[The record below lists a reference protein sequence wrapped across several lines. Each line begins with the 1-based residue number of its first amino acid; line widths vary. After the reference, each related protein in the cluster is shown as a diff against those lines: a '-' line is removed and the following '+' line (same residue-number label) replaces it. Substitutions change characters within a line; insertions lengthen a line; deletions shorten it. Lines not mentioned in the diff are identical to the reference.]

1 MVKNSLFFI
10 LLRYYTDT
18 IVMTEDIDLDVVKFS
33 IFSGCIDGLHTGG
46 EDPALFQH
54 KCLIA
59 KAGSHIDIVDGN
71 NNQDTFLGQLPQ

>member
-1 MVKNSLFFI
+1 M
-10 LLRYYTDT
+10 RYYTDT
-18 IVMTEDIDLDVVKFS
+18 IVMTEDIDLDVVKVFY
-33 IFSGCIDGLHTGG
+33 IFRSIDGLHTGG

-71 NNQDTFLGQLPQ
+71 FITFI

>member
-1 MVKNSLFFI
+1 MI

-18 IVMTEDIDLDVVKFS
+18 IVMTEDIDLDVVKVFY
-33 IFSGCIDGLHTGG
+33 IFRSIDGLHTGG

-71 NNQDTFLGQLPQ
+71 NNQDTFLGQLPL